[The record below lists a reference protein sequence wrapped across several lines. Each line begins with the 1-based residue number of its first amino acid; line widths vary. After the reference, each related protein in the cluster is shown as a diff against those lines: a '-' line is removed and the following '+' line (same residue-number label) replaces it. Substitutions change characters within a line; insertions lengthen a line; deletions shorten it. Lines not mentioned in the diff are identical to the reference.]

1 MKLVTN
7 NRNQPLLQLS
17 NGQIINLNTLT
28 TTTETNDLSPV
39 KAEFEVR
46 FSKHKNNKFLDKAQ
60 RLFKVSRVSKSY
72 GSAWYKLESGIV
84 LFTIVQGDK
93 IQLIG
98 NYPIHYLKLL
108 YRFINTTL

>member
-7 NRNQPLLQLS
+7 SRNQPFLQLS
-17 NGQIINLNTLT
+17 NGQVLNLNTLT
-28 TTTETNDLSPV
+28 TTTETDLSPV

-60 RLFKVSRVSKSY
+60 KVFKVSRVSKSY

-84 LFTIVQGDK
+84 LFTIVQRDK

>member
-7 NRNQPLLQLS
+7 SRNQPFLQLS
-17 NGQIINLNTLT
+17 NGQVLNLNTLT
-28 TTTETNDLSPV
+28 TTTEDDLEPV
-39 KAEFEVR
+39 KASSEVKI
-46 FSKHKNNKFLDKAQ
+46 SKHRNNKFLDKAQ
-60 RLFKVSRVSKSY
+60 RIFKVSKVSKAH

-84 LFTIVQGDK
+84 LFTIIQGDK

>member
-7 NRNQPLLQLS
+7 SKNQPFLQLS
-17 NGQIINLNTLT
+17 NGQTINLNTLT
-28 TTTETNDLSPV
+28 ATTETDLEFV
-39 KAEFEVR
+39 KASSEVKI
-46 FSKHKNNKFLDKAQ
+46 SKHRNNKFLDKAQ
-60 RLFKVSRVSKSY
+60 KVFKVSRVSKSY

-98 NYPIHYLKLL
+98 SYPIHYLKLL

>member
-7 NRNQPLLQLS
+7 AQNQPLLQLS
-17 NGQIINLNTLT
+17 NGQVLNLNTLT
-28 TTTETNDLSPV
+28 TITKTDDLSPV

-60 RLFKVSRVSKSY
+60 RLFKVSKVSKAH
-72 GSAWYKLESGIV
+72 GSAWYKLESGIT
-84 LFTIVQGDK
+84 LFTIVQGDRV
-93 IQLIG
+93 QLIG
-98 NYPIHYLKLL
+98 NYPIHYLKLI